1 MIEIYLLPCN
11 YVHTYMGYTG
21 DSVADECIADQQAQQ
36 DYLGP
41 LEVVMYVNEETYDPT
56 QFGEAAIIRESRII
70 EQDIN

>member
-21 DSVADECIADQQAQQ
+21 DSVADECIADSQAQQ

-41 LEVVMYVNEETYDPT
+41 LEVVMFVNDETYDPT
-56 QFGEAAIIRESRII
+56 
-70 EQDIN
+70 